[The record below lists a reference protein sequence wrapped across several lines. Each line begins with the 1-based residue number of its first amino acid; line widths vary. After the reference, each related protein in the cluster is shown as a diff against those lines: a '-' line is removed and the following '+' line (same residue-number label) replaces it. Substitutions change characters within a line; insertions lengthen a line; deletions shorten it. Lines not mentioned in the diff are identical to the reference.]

1 MMKTFSIKQSEVE
14 KNWILAD
21 AEGKILGRFASKIAQ
36 LLKGKH
42 KPTYT
47 PHMDMGD
54 CVVIINAEKI
64 KLSGSKEKDKTYFSH
79 SGYPGST
86 SFVDVEHVRRS
97 HPERILESAIK
108 GMLPKNRLGRKMM
121 THLRIYAGSEHPHAA
136 QNPTVLDN

>member
-1 MMKTFSIKQSEVE
+1 MKTFSIKQSEVE

-54 CVVIINAEKI
+54 FVVVINAEKI
-64 KLSGSKEKDKTYFSH
+64 QVTGNKERDKKYFSH
-79 SGYPGST
+79 TGYPGGGKET
-86 SFVDVEHVRRS
+86 SLADIRRS
-97 HPERILESAIK
+97 KPEKLVHNAVK
-108 GMLPKNRLGRKMM
+108 GMLTHNRLGRSIIS
-121 THLRIYAGSEHPHAA
+121 HLKVYTGSEHSHSA
-136 QNPTVLDN
+136 QQPQILEL

>member
-1 MMKTFSIKQSEVE
+1 MMKTFSIKQSEIE

-54 CVVIINAEKI
+54 CIVIINAEKI
-64 KLSGSKEKDKTYFSH
+64 KLTGSKEKDKTCFSH
-79 SGYPGST
+79 SGYPGAT
-86 SFVDVEHVRRS
+86 SFVDVQQVRRT
-97 HPERILESAIK
+97 HPKRILESAIK

-121 THLRIYAGSEHPHAA
+121 THLRIYAGSDHPHAA
-136 QNPTVLDN
+136 QNPTVLDI

>member
-1 MMKTFSIKQSEVE
+1 MKTFSIKQSEIK

-21 AEGKILGRFASKIAQ
+21 AEGKILGRFAAKIAQ

-64 KLSGSKEKDKTYFSH
+64 KLTGSKEKNKTYFSH

-86 SFVDVEHVRRS
+86 SFADIEQVRRTY
-97 HPERILESAIK
+97 PERILESAIK

-136 QNPTVLDN
+136 QNPTVLDK

>member
-1 MMKTFSIKQSEVE
+1 MKTFSIKQSEIE

-21 AEGKILGRFASKIAQ
+21 AEGKILGRFAAEIAQ

-64 KLSGSKEKDKTYFSH
+64 VLTGSKEKNKTYFRH
-79 SGYPGST
+79 SGYPGAT
-86 SFVDVEHVRRS
+86 SFVDVEQVRRTY
-97 HPERILESAIK
+97 PERILESAIK
-108 GMLPKNRLGRKMM
+108 GMLPKNKLGRKMM
-121 THLRIYAGSEHPHAA
+121 THLRIYAGSDHPHAA
-136 QNPTVLDN
+136 QNPSVLDK

>member
-1 MMKTFSIKQSEVE
+1 MKTFSIKQSEIE

-21 AEGKILGRFASKIAQ
+21 AEGKILGRFAAKIAQ

-64 KLSGSKEKDKTYFSH
+64 KLTGSKEKNKTYFSH

-86 SFVDVEHVRRS
+86 SFADIAQVRRT

-108 GMLPKNRLGRKMM
+108 GMLPKNRLGRKMI
-121 THLRIYAGSEHPHAA
+121 THLRIYAGSDHPHVA
-136 QNPTVLDN
+136 QNPTLLDK